1 MPKRISHLL
10 AILLIVLSLGLTITA
25 QTIPTADCPTIEV
38 NGPVGIIGRWE
49 PFKFAVNVKGKVRGE
64 IKYRWVVSKGQ
75 IIEGQGT
82 PEITVV
88 EPDGADSLTASV
100 ELLGLPEG
108 CARTASETTPSDE
121 TVQPILIDEL
131 ELPITTISEKTLRA
145 AADEQKQNPNNKL
158 YLVAYTDKNISQF
171 EVRQG
176 IRRVSDFLIKEMKLT
191 ADDFQ
196 IEAVRSETNSVK
208 IYRLPPG
215 ADKPTP

>member
-1 MPKRISHLL
+1 MLNRISHVWAIVFL
-10 AILLIVLSLGLTITA
+10 ALSNTSAA
-25 QTIPTADCPTIEV
+25 QATPSADCPTIEV

-49 PFKFAVNVKGKVRGE
+49 PFKFAVNVKGKIKGE

-88 EPDGADSLTASV
+88 DPNGADSLTASV

-108 CARTASETTPSDE
+108 CARTASETTPPNE
-121 TVQPILIDEL
+121 TVPPILIDEL
-131 ELPITTISEKTLRA
+131 ELAITTISEKTLRA
-145 AADEQKQNPNNKL
+145 AAEEQKQNPNNKL

-171 EVRQG
+171 EVREG
-176 IRRVSDFLIKEMKLT
+176 IRRVSDFLVKEMKLT
-191 ADDFQ
+191 EDDFQ
-196 IEAVRSETNSVK
+196 IEAVRAETNSVK

-215 ADKPTP
+215 ADNPTP